1 MNLSDRVT
9 IPAPVMARQVGDETV
24 ILDLTSGTYFG
35 LDTVGTSIW
44 QLMGEGKTL
53 AEICDAMIATYEVAR
68 SDIEHDVISLAE
80 SLHERQL
87 IAVV

>member
-1 MNLSDRVT
+1 MKLSDKVA
-9 IPAPVMARQVGDETV
+9 IPTAVMAREIGGETV
-24 ILDLTSGTYFG
+24 ILDLDGGTYFG
-35 LDTVGTSIW
+35 LDAVGTSIW
-44 QLMGEGKTL
+44 QLMGQGKTL

-68 SDIEHDVISLAE
+68 SDIERDVIALAE